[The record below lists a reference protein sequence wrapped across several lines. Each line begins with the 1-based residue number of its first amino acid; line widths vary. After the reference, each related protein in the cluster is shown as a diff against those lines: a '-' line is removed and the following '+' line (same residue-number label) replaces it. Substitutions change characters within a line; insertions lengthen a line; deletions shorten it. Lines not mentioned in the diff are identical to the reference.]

1 MIAAELIDKVRRI
14 EIKTRGLSQQVFA
27 GQYHSAFKGQGMTF
41 SEVREYQ
48 YGDSIR
54 SIDWNVTARFNK
66 PYIKVFDEERELTVM
81 LLVDVS
87 GSNEFGTRIR
97 PKHELMTELAA
108 VLAFSAIENNDKIG
122 VIFFSDRVEKFI
134 PPKKGKKHI
143 LRIILELLEFK
154 PISRG
159 TDLSVALRFLTHA
172 IKKKS
177 TVFVISDFMLR
188 SVDEIPS
195 VKDGLRIAN
204 RKHDL
209 IVLQTTDPGE
219 RKLPDIGLIKML
231 DPETLKSGWIDTSN
245 RKIRMHYDS
254 WWEKMQSELEAVFR
268 SSGIDYISLLTT
280 QDYVSPLVQL
290 FKKRGRR

>member
-1 MIAAELIDKVRRI
+1 MIASELISKVRRI
-14 EIKTRGLSQQVFA
+14 EIKTRGLSQQIFA

-48 YGDSIR
+48 YGDPIR
-54 SIDWNVTARFNK
+54 NIDWNVTARFNK

-87 GSNEFGTRIR
+87 GSNEFGTRNR
-97 PKHELMTELAA
+97 LKRELMTELAA

-134 PPKKGKKHI
+134 PPKKGKTHI

-154 PISRG
+154 PVSRG
-159 TDLSVALRFLTHA
+159 TNITEALRFLTHA

-177 TVFVISDFMLR
+177 TVFVISDFMLQ
-188 SVDEIPS
+188 SPVELGPL
-195 VKDGLRIAN
+195 KDGLRIAN

-219 RKLPDIGLIKML
+219 RELPDIGLVKVL
-231 DPETLKSGWIDTSN
+231 DPETGKSDWIDTSSKN
-245 RKIRMHYDS
+245 IRDHYNNWWKKI
-254 WWEKMQSELEAVFR
+254 QSDLESVFR
-268 SSGIDYISLLTT
+268 SSGIDYLSLLTT
-280 QDYVSPLVQL
+280 QDYVNPLIKL
-290 FKKRGRR
+290 FKMRGRR

>member
-1 MIAAELIDKVRRI
+1 MIASELIDKVRRI
-14 EIKTRGLSQQVFA
+14 EIKTRGLSQHVFA

-48 YGDSIR
+48 YGDPIR

-87 GSNEFGTRIR
+87 GSNEFGTRNR
-97 PKHELMTELAA
+97 MKRELMTELAA

-154 PISRG
+154 PVSQG
-159 TDLSVALRFLTHA
+159 TDITEALRFFTHA
-172 IKKKS
+172 IKKRS
-177 TVFVISDFMLR
+177 TVFVISDFMLKSPGDLYPIR
-188 SVDEIPS
+188 
-195 VKDGLRIAN
+195 DGLRIAN

-219 RKLPDIGLIKML
+219 RRLPDIGLVRML
-231 DPETLKSGWIDTSN
+231 DPETRESGWIDTSS
-245 RKIRMHYDS
+245 RKVRSYYDS
-254 WWEKMQSELEAVFR
+254 WWEKIQAELETVFR
-268 SSGIDYISLLTT
+268 TSGIDYLTLLTT
-280 QDYVSPLVQL
+280 EDYVSPLVQL

>member
-1 MIAAELIDKVRRI
+1 MIASELISKVRKI
-14 EIKTRGLSQQVFA
+14 EIKTRSLSQQVFA

-87 GSNEFGTRIR
+87 GSNEFGTRDR
-97 PKHELMTELAA
+97 LKRELMIELAA

-154 PISRG
+154 PVSKG
-159 TDLSVALRFLTHA
+159 TNLSEALRFLTHA

-177 TVFVISDFMLR
+177 TVFVISDFMLK
-188 SVDEIPS
+188 SPDDLGPL
-195 VKDGLRIAN
+195 KDGLRIAN

-209 IVLQTTDPGE
+209 IALQTTDPGE
-219 RKLPDIGLIKML
+219 RRLPDIGVVRML
-231 DPETLKSGWIDTSN
+231 DPETQETGWIDTSSSKV
-245 RKIRMHYDS
+245 RAYYDN
-254 WWEKMQSELEAVFR
+254 WWNQIQTDLEAVFR
-268 SSGIDYISLLTT
+268 SGGIDYISLLTS
-280 QDYVSPLVQL
+280 QDYVNPLIQL

>member
-1 MIAAELIDKVRRI
+1 MIASELIDKVRRI
-14 EIKTRGLSQQVFA
+14 EIKTRGLSQHVFA

-48 YGDSIR
+48 YGDPIR

-87 GSNEFGTRIR
+87 GSNDFGTRNR
-97 PKHELMTELAA
+97 LKRDLMTELAA

-154 PISRG
+154 PVSRG
-159 TDLSVALRFLTHA
+159 TNITEALRFLTHA
-172 IKKKS
+172 IKKRS
-177 TVFVISDFMLR
+177 TVFVISDFMIR
-188 SVDEIPS
+188 SASDLGPIR
-195 VKDGLRIAN
+195 DGLRIAN

-219 RKLPDIGLIKML
+219 RHLPDIGLARMV
-231 DPETLKSGWIDTSN
+231 DPETQETGWIDTSN
-245 RKIRMHYDS
+245 KKVRGYYDS
-254 WWEKMQSELEAVFR
+254 WWEKIQGELDTIFR
-268 SSGIDYISLLTT
+268 TSGIDSISLLTT
-280 QDYVSPLVQL
+280 QDYVSPLIQL

>member
-1 MIAAELIDKVRRI
+1 MIASELIDKVRRI
-14 EIKTRGLSQQVFA
+14 EIKTRGLSQHVFA

-48 YGDSIR
+48 YGDPIR

-87 GSNEFGTRIR
+87 GSNDFGTRNR
-97 PKHELMTELAA
+97 LKRELMTELAA

-154 PISRG
+154 PASQG
-159 TDLSVALRFLTHA
+159 TNITEALRFFTHA
-172 IKKKS
+172 IKKRS
-177 TVFVISDFMLR
+177 TVFLISDFMLKSIEDLGPIR
-188 SVDEIPS
+188 
-195 VKDGLRIAN
+195 DGLRITN

-219 RKLPDIGLIKML
+219 RQLPDIGLVKML
-231 DPETLKSGWIDTSN
+231 DPETRQSSWIDTSN
-245 RKIRMHYDS
+245 KKVRAYYDS
-254 WWEKMQSELEAVFR
+254 WWVKIQIELETVFR
-268 SSGIDYISLLTT
+268 SGGIDFISLLTT
-280 QDYVSPLVQL
+280 QDYVNPLVQL

>member
-14 EIKTRGLSQQVFA
+14 EIKTRGLSQHVFA

-48 YGDSIR
+48 YGDPIR

-81 LLVDVS
+81 LLIDVS
-87 GSNEFGTRIR
+87 GSNEFGTRNR
-97 PKHELMTELAA
+97 LKRELMTELAA

-122 VIFFSDRVEKFI
+122 VIFFSDHVEKFI

-159 TDLSVALRFLTHA
+159 TNITEAVRFLTHA

-177 TVFVISDFMLR
+177 TVFVISDFMLQSIDGIAAIR
-188 SVDEIPS
+188 
-195 VKDGLRIAN
+195 DGLRIAN

-219 RKLPDIGLIKML
+219 RLLPDIGLVRML
-231 DPETLKSGWIDTSN
+231 DPETMVTSWIDTSN
-245 RKIRMHYDS
+245 RKIRSYYNN
-254 WWEKMQSELEAVFR
+254 WWMKIQTELEAVFR

-280 QDYVSPLVQL
+280 QDYVNPLIQL

>member
-1 MIAAELIDKVRRI
+1 MIASELIEKVRRI
-14 EIKTRGLSQQVFA
+14 EIKTRGLSQHVFA

-48 YGDSIR
+48 YGDPIR

-87 GSNEFGTRIR
+87 GSNDFGTSNRLKR
-97 PKHELMTELAA
+97 ELMAELAA

-122 VIFFSDRVEKFI
+122 VIFFSDRMEKFI

-143 LRIILELLEFK
+143 LRIILELIEFQ
-154 PISRG
+154 PVSRG
-159 TDLSVALRFLTHA
+159 TNISEALRYLTHA
-172 IKKKS
+172 IKKRS
-177 TVFVISDFMLR
+177 TVFVISDFMLK
-188 SVDEIPS
+188 SPDDIDS
-195 VKDGLRIAN
+195 IKDGLRITN

-219 RKLPDIGLIKML
+219 RSLPDIGLIKMK
-231 DPETLKSGWIDTSN
+231 DPETQETKWIDTSS
-245 RKIRMHYDS
+245 RKVRTYYDG
-254 WWEKMQSELEAVFR
+254 WWEKIQSELEAVFR
-268 SSGIDYISLLTT
+268 TGGIDYISLETT
-280 QDYVSPLVQL
+280 KDYVSPLIQL
-290 FKKRGRR
+290 FKRRGRK

>member
-1 MIAAELIDKVRRI
+1 MIAAELIHKVRRI
-14 EIKTRGLSQQVFA
+14 EIKTRGLSQHVFA

-48 YGDSIR
+48 YGDPIR

-87 GSNEFGTRIR
+87 GSNEFGTRNR
-97 PKHELMTELAA
+97 LKRELMTELAA

-154 PISRG
+154 PVSRG
-159 TDLSVALRFLTHA
+159 TNITEALRFLTHA

-177 TVFVISDFMLR
+177 TVFVISDFMLK
-188 SVDEIPS
+188 SINEIAAI
-195 VKDGLRIAN
+195 KDGLRIGN

-209 IVLQTTDPGE
+209 IVLQTTDSGE
-219 RKLPDIGLIKML
+219 RQLPDIGLARLL
-231 DPETLKSGWIDTSN
+231 DPETQESRWIDTSS
-245 RKIRMHYDS
+245 RRIRAHYDD
-254 WWEKMQSELEAVFR
+254 WWIKIQTELEAVFR
-268 SSGIDYISLLTT
+268 SSGIDFISLLTT
-280 QDYVSPLVQL
+280 QDYVNPLIQL

>member
-1 MIAAELIDKVRRI
+1 MIAAELIQKVRRI
-14 EIKTRGLSQQVFA
+14 EIKTRGLSQHIFA

-48 YGDSIR
+48 YGDPIR

-66 PYIKVFDEERELTVM
+66 PFIKIFDEERELTVM

-97 PKHELMTELAA
+97 LKRDLMTELAA

-154 PISRG
+154 PVSRG
-159 TDLSVALRFLTHA
+159 TNITEALRFLTHA
-172 IKKKS
+172 IKKRS
-177 TVFVISDFMLR
+177 TVFVISDFMLK
-188 SVDEIPS
+188 SLDEIAAI
-195 VKDGLRIAN
+195 KDGLRIAN

-219 RKLPDIGLIKML
+219 RQLPDIGLVRML
-231 DPETLKSGWIDTSN
+231 DPETQKSSWIDTSN
-245 RKIRMHYDS
+245 RKIRSHYQN
-254 WWEKMQSELEAVFR
+254 WWFEIQTELETVFR
-268 SSGIDYISLLTT
+268 SSGIDFITLLTT
-280 QDYVSPLVQL
+280 QDYVNPLVQL
-290 FKKRGRR
+290 FNKRSRK